1 MRFHDDQSLF
11 SEETQPDGG
20 DPITIALLARPG
32 RLSGPIRKRLTLNGG
47 PVGLQRGAERV
58 AQWQIR
64 DGPSLFRPVEGDPP
78 DLAIPLHIMRMVDLP
93 EIMIFAGQPED
104 GHNMDAELARELSGE
119 LNRTGDL
126 VGDVGGAAQE
136 PCLLTAYDA
145 IHIRPA

>member
-1 MRFHDDQSLF
+1 
-11 SEETQPDGG
+11 
-20 DPITIALLARPG
+20 
-32 RLSGPIRKRLTLNGG
+32 
-47 PVGLQRGAERV
+47 
-58 AQWQIR
+58 
-64 DGPSLFRPVEGDPP
+64 
-78 DLAIPLHIMRMVDLP
+78 MRMVDLP